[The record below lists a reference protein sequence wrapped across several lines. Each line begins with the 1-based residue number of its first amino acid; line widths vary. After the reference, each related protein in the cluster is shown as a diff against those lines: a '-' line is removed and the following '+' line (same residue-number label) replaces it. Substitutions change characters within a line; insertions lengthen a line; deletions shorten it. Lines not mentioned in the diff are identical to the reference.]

1 MSKCKRIYALFD
13 IIDLL
18 FFFYD
23 PNIIDYS
30 LIAEMSF
37 QVMFIL
43 FKPSVK

>member
-1 MSKCKRIYALFD
+1 MLFLTLLIYC
-13 IIDLL
+13 
-18 FFFYD
+18 FFYD